1 MANQKITEEREIA
14 MATTDVRAERR
25 SQSHG
30 AIHQLVNHRTEML
43 RLYSL
48 LAAHRPFEATAEMTE
63 LLTKFCQSLVDYSA
77 DAHFRLYRFIDANS
91 ERRAAVLETARRVYP
106 VIASSTD
113 AILDFNDKYD
123 TEDHCRELVDL
134 EKDLSTVGE
143 ALADRIELE
152 DQLVEALVHSR
163 K

>member
-1 MANQKITEEREIA
+1 

-30 AIHQLVNHRTEML
+30 AIHQLVHHRTEML
-43 RLYSL
+43 RLYSM
-48 LAAHRPFEATAEMTE
+48 LAAHRPFEPTDELIE
-63 LLTKFCQSLVDYSA
+63 LLTQFCQSLVDYSA

-91 ERRAAVLETARRVYP
+91 ERRAAVLETAKRVYP

-123 TEDHCRELVDL
+123 TDDHCHQLAEL

-152 DQLVEALVHSR
+152 DQLVSALVNHR
-163 K
+163 R